1 MGKDMEPLQAIDN
14 LLRRKTMK
22 RYVILFLSIT
32 LVLCAVSVSAQE
44 RLKIS
49 STTSTDNTGLFGAL
63 NPPFEKRFDCR
74 LDVIAVGTG
83 KALKIGEAGDVDVVF
98 VHARAAEDKFIADGF
113 GVNRR
118 DVMYNDFIII
128 GPKEDPAGIKGSK
141 DAKKALA
148 AIAQKGAPF
157 ISRGDDSGTHKK
169 EKFIWKKAGIT
180 PMGKWYA
187 EAGQGMGAVI
197 QIANEKK
204 AYALA
209 DRGTYLAYS
218 NKVDLVILCEGDKD
232 LFNPYGI
239 MAVNPARFPHV
250 NYVLAMTYIGWVTSQ
265 EGQEI
270 IRKFGV
276 EKFGQP
282 LFIPQAI
289 P

>member
-1 MGKDMEPLQAIDN
+1 
-14 LLRRKTMK
+14 MK
-22 RYVILFLSIT
+22 RYVVFLVSVAVIF
-32 LVLCAVSVSAQE
+32 CAVGVSAQE

-49 STTSTDNTGLFGAL
+49 STTSTDNSGLFGAL
-63 NPPFEKRFDCR
+63 NPPFEKRFNCR
-74 LDVIAVGTG
+74 VDVIAVGTG

-98 VHARAAEDKFIADGF
+98 VHARAAEDKFITDGH

-118 DVMYNDFIII
+118 DVMYNDFIIV
-128 GPKEDPAGIKGSK
+128 GPQEDPAVIKGFK

-148 AIAQKGAPF
+148 AIAKKSAPF

-169 EKFIWKKAGIT
+169 ELTLWKKAGVA
-180 PMGKWYA
+180 PKGKWYA

-218 NKVDLVILCEGDKD
+218 NKVDLTILSEGDTD

-239 MAVNPARFPHV
+239 MAVNPAKFPRV
-250 NYVLAMTYIGWVTSQ
+250 NYVLAMAYIGWVTSQ
-265 EGQEI
+265 AGQEI
-270 IRKFGV
+270 IREFGV
-276 EKFGQP
+276 DKFGQP
-282 LFIPQAI
+282 LFKPQAI

>member
-1 MGKDMEPLQAIDN
+1 
-14 LLRRKTMK
+14 MK
-22 RYVILFLSIT
+22 RYMILFISMT
-32 LVLCAVSVSAQE
+32 FVLCAVSVVAQE

-49 STTSTDNTGLFGAL
+49 STTSTDNSGLFGAL
-63 NPPFEKRFDCR
+63 NPPFEKRFHCR
-74 LDVIAVGTG
+74 VDVIAVGTG
-83 KALKIGEAGDVDVVF
+83 KALKIGSAGDVDVVF

-128 GPKEDPAGIKGSK
+128 GPKNDPAGIRGSK

-169 EKFIWKKAGIT
+169 EKTLWRKAGVR
-180 PMGKWYA
+180 PMGAWYA

-204 AYALA
+204 AYTLA

-218 NKVDLVILCEGDKD
+218 KKVDLVILCENDKD

-250 NYVLAMTYIGWVTSQ
+250 NYIMAMAYIGWVTSK
-265 EGQEI
+265 EGQAI
-270 IRKFGV
+270 IKDFG
-276 EKFGQP
+276 KDRFGQP
-282 LFIPQAI
+282 LFRPQAVR
-289 P
+289 

>member
-1 MGKDMEPLQAIDN
+1 MEPLQAIDS
-14 LLRRKTMK
+14 LLGRRAMK
-22 RYVILFLSIT
+22 RYVILFLSMT

-49 STTSTDNTGLFGAL
+49 STTSTDNSGLFGAL
-63 NPPFEKRFDCR
+63 NPPFEKRLDCR
-74 LDVIAVGTG
+74 IDVIAVGTG

-128 GPKEDPAGIKGSK
+128 GPKEDPAGIRGFK
-141 DAKKALA
+141 DAKKALS

-169 EKFIWKKAGIT
+169 EKFIWKKAGVT
-180 PMGKWYA
+180 PKGKWYA

-218 NKVDLVILCEGDKD
+218 DKVDLVILCEGDKD

-239 MAVNPARFPHV
+239 MAVNPARFPNV
-250 NYVLAMTYIGWVTSQ
+250 NYVLAMAYIGWITSQ
-265 EGQEI
+265 EGQAI

-276 EKFGQP
+276 AKFGQP

>member
-1 MGKDMEPLQAIDN
+1 
-14 LLRRKTMK
+14 
-22 RYVILFLSIT
+22 
-32 LVLCAVSVSAQE
+32 
-44 RLKIS
+44 
-49 STTSTDNTGLFGAL
+49 
-63 NPPFEKRFDCR
+63 
-74 LDVIAVGTG
+74 VIAVGTG

-98 VHARAAEDKFIADGF
+98 VHARAAEDKFFADGF

-128 GPKEDPAGIKGSK
+128 GPKEDPAGIKGFR

-148 AIAQKGAPF
+148 AVAQKGASF

-169 EKFIWKKAGIT
+169 EKLIWRKAGVT
-180 PMGKWYA
+180 PTGTWYA

-218 NKVDLVILCEGDKD
+218 EKVDLVILCEGDKD

-239 MAVNPARFPHV
+239 MAVNPARFSHV
-250 NYVLAMTYIGWVTSQ
+250 NYVLAMAYIGWVTSQ
-265 EGQEI
+265 EGQKI
-270 IRKFGV
+270 IRVFGV
-276 EKFGQP
+276 DKFGQP
-282 LFIPQAI
+282 LLIPQAI

>member
-1 MGKDMEPLQAIDN
+1 
-14 LLRRKTMK
+14 MK
-22 RYVILFLSIT
+22 KLFITFFLFT
-32 LVLCAVSVSAQE
+32 LVLGLTSHASTQE
-44 RLKIS
+44 RLIIS

-63 NPPFEKRFDCR
+63 NPPFEKQFHCR
-74 LDVIAVGTG
+74 VDVIAVGTG
-83 KALKIGEAGDVDVVF
+83 KALKIGESGDVDVVF
-98 VHARAAEDKFIADGF
+98 VHSRPAEDKFIAEGH

-128 GPKEDPAGIKGSK
+128 GPKEDPAGIKGFK
-141 DAKKALA
+141 DAKKALS
-148 AIAQKGAPF
+148 AIANTSSPF

-169 EKFIWKKAGIT
+169 EIMLWKKAGIT
-180 PMGKWYA
+180 PKGIWYA
-187 EAGQGMGAVI
+187 ESGQGMGAVI

-218 NKVDLVILCEGDKD
+218 EKVDLVILCEGDED

-250 NYVLAMTYIGWVTSQ
+250 NYVLAMAYIGWVTSQ
-265 EGQEI
+265 EGQKI
-270 IRKFGV
+270 IRGFGV

>member
-1 MGKDMEPLQAIDN
+1 
-14 LLRRKTMK
+14 MK

-128 GPKEDPAGIKGSK
+128 GPKEDPAGIKGFK
-141 DAKKALA
+141 DAKKAFA

-250 NYVLAMTYIGWVTSQ
+250 NYVLAMAYIGWVTSQ
-265 EGQEI
+265 EGQQI

>member
-1 MGKDMEPLQAIDN
+1 
-14 LLRRKTMK
+14 MK
-22 RYVILFLSIT
+22 RYVILFVSMT
-32 LVLCAVSVSAQE
+32 LVLCAISVSAQE

-49 STTSTDNTGLFGAL
+49 STTSTDNSGLFEAL
-63 NPPFEKRFDCR
+63 NPAFEKRFHCR
-74 LDVIAVGTG
+74 VDVIAVGTG
-83 KALKIGEAGDVDVVF
+83 KALKIGAAGDVDVVF
-98 VHARAAEDKFIADGF
+98 VHARAAEDTFIADGF

-128 GPKEDPAGIKGSK
+128 GPKEDPAGIRGFK
-141 DAKKALA
+141 DVKKAFTAIAKKGAL
-148 AIAQKGAPF
+148 F

-169 EKFIWKKAGIT
+169 EKQLWKKSGIA
-180 PMGKWYA
+180 PKGKWYA
-187 EAGQGMGAVI
+187 ESGQGMGAVI

-204 AYALA
+204 AYAMA

-218 NKVDLVILCEGDKD
+218 KKIDLVILCEGDTD

-239 MAVNPARFPHV
+239 MAVNPAKVPSA
-250 NYVLAMTYIGWVTSQ
+250 NYALAMAYIGWVTSQ
-265 EGQEI
+265 EGQKI
-270 IRKFGV
+270 IREFGV

>member
-1 MGKDMEPLQAIDN
+1 
-14 LLRRKTMK
+14 MK
-22 RYVILFLSIT
+22 RCLIV
-32 LVLCAVSVSAQE
+32 LVSLMVVFYAMGVSAQE

-63 NPPFEKRFDCR
+63 NPPFEKRFNCR
-74 LDVIAVGTG
+74 VDVIAVGTG
-83 KALKIGEAGDVDVVF
+83 KALKIGESGDVDVVF
-98 VHARAAEDKFIADGF
+98 VHARAAEDTFIAGGH

-128 GPKEDPAGIKGSK
+128 GPREDPAGIKGFK

-148 AIAQKGAPF
+148 AIAEKASLF

-169 EKFIWKKAGIT
+169 ELALWKKAGIAT
-180 PMGKWYA
+180 KGTWYA
-187 EAGQGMGAVI
+187 ESGQGMGAVI

-218 NKVDLVILCEGDKD
+218 TKVDLVILCEGDND

-239 MAVNPARFPHV
+239 MAVNPAKFPSV
-250 NYVLAMTYIGWVTSQ
+250 NYVLAMAYIGWATSQ
-265 EGQEI
+265 EGQKI
-270 IRKFGV
+270 IREFGV

>member
-1 MGKDMEPLQAIDN
+1 
-14 LLRRKTMK
+14 MK
-22 RYVILFLSIT
+22 KLFITFFLFT
-32 LVLCAVSVSAQE
+32 LVLGLTSHALTQE
-44 RLKIS
+44 RLIIS

-63 NPPFEKRFDCR
+63 NPPFEKQFHCR
-74 LDVIAVGTG
+74 VDVIAVGTG

-98 VHARAAEDKFIADGF
+98 VHSRPAEDKFIAEGH

-128 GPKEDPAGIKGSK
+128 GPKEDPASIKGFN
-141 DAKKALA
+141 DAKQALS
-148 AIAQKGAPF
+148 AIANTSSPF

-169 EKFIWKKAGIT
+169 EKMLWKKAGIT
-180 PMGKWYA
+180 PKGRWYA

-218 NKVDLVILCEGDKD
+218 EKVDLVILCEGDKD

-250 NYVLAMTYIGWVTSQ
+250 NYVLAMAYIGWATSQ
-265 EGQEI
+265 EGQKI
-270 IRKFGV
+270 IREFGK

>member
-1 MGKDMEPLQAIDN
+1 MDFAFTN
-14 LLRRKTMK
+14 NHLRRTTMRK
-22 RYVILFLSIT
+22 YLILLVSLT
-32 LVLCAVSVSAQE
+32 LLFCAVGVSAQE

-63 NPPFEKRFDCR
+63 NPPFEKRFNCR
-74 LDVIAVGTG
+74 VDVIAVGTG

-98 VHARAAEDKFIADGF
+98 VHARAAEDKFIADGH

-128 GPKEDPAGIKGSK
+128 GPKEDPAGIKGFK

-148 AIAQKGAPF
+148 AIADKSVPF

-169 EKFIWKKAGIT
+169 ELILWKKAGIAPNGT
-180 PMGKWYA
+180 WYA
-187 EAGQGMGAVI
+187 EAGQGMGAVL
-197 QIANEKK
+197 QIANEKE

-218 NKVDLVILCEGDKD
+218 DKVDLTILCEGDKD

-239 MAVNPARFPHV
+239 MAVNPARFPSV
-250 NYVLAMTYIGWVTSQ
+250 NYVLAMAYIGWVTSH
-265 EGQEI
+265 EGQKI
-270 IRKFGV
+270 IREFGV

>member
-1 MGKDMEPLQAIDN
+1 
-14 LLRRKTMK
+14 MK
-22 RYVILFLSIT
+22 RYVILFLSTI
-32 LVLCAVSVSAQE
+32 LVLCAVTVSAQE

-49 STTSTDNTGLFGAL
+49 STTSTDNSGLFGAL
-63 NPPFEKRFDCR
+63 NPRFEKRFDCR
-74 LDVIAVGTG
+74 VDVIAVGTG

-128 GPKEDPAGIKGSK
+128 GPEEDPAGIRGFK
-141 DAKKALA
+141 DAKRALA
-148 AIAQKGAPF
+148 AIAQKGASF

-169 EKFIWKKAGIT
+169 ERLLWKKAGVMPT
-180 PMGKWYA
+180 GKWYA

-197 QIANEKK
+197 QIANEKE

-218 NKVDLVILCEGDKD
+218 GKVDLAILCEGDKD

-239 MAVNPARFPHV
+239 MAVNPARFAHV
-250 NYVLAMTYIGWVTSQ
+250 NYTLAMAYIGWVTSQ
-265 EGQEI
+265 EGQAI

-276 EKFGQP
+276 ERFGQP
-282 LFIPQAI
+282 LFIPLAV

>member
-1 MGKDMEPLQAIDN
+1 MEPLQTIDN
-14 LLRRKTMK
+14 LLRRRAMK
-22 RYVILFLSIT
+22 RYVILFLSMT

-49 STTSTDNTGLFGAL
+49 STTSTDNSGLFGAL
-63 NPPFEKRFDCR
+63 NPPFEKRLDCR
-74 LDVIAVGTG
+74 VDVIAVGTG

-128 GPKEDPAGIKGSK
+128 GPKEDPAGIRGFK
-141 DAKKALA
+141 DAKKALS

-169 EKFIWKKAGIT
+169 EKFIWKKAGVT
-180 PMGKWYA
+180 PKGKWYA

-218 NKVDLVILCEGDKD
+218 DKVDLVILCEGDKD

-239 MAVNPARFPHV
+239 MAVNPARFPNV
-250 NYVLAMTYIGWVTSQ
+250 NYVLAMAYIGWVTSQ
-265 EGQEI
+265 EGQAI

-276 EKFGQP
+276 AKFGQP

>member
-1 MGKDMEPLQAIDN
+1 
-14 LLRRKTMK
+14 MK
-22 RYVILFLSIT
+22 RYAILFLSIT
-32 LVLCAVSVSAQE
+32 LVLCAISVSAQE

-49 STTSTDNTGLFGAL
+49 STTSTDNSGLFAAL

-74 LDVIAVGTG
+74 VDVIAVGTG

-98 VHARAAEDKFIADGF
+98 VHARAAEDKFIAHGF

-128 GPKEDPAGIKGSK
+128 GPKEDPAGIKGFK
-141 DAKKALA
+141 DAKKALS
-148 AIAQKGAPF
+148 AIAQKGASF

-169 EKFIWKKAGIT
+169 EKLLWNKAGVT
-180 PMGKWYA
+180 PTGTWYA

-197 QIANEKK
+197 QIANEKE

-218 NKVDLVILCEGDKD
+218 EKVDLVILCEGDED

-239 MAVNPARFPHV
+239 MAVNPARFAHV
-250 NYVLAMTYIGWVTSQ
+250 NYTLAMAYIGWVTSQ
-265 EGQEI
+265 EGQAI

-282 LFIPQAI
+282 LFIPLAV